1 MTETSGTTTAN
12 VKLSRRRALKAAIAL
27 VGGSIAA
34 TQLAPLVH
42 ALESAVGYRPRFL
55 EPDMFDLLTRVVDL
69 MIPETDTPGA
79 LDAGVHRFVDMMLD
93 DFAADQSRRTML
105 AALEGIDAA
114 ARAETGRAFTTLAE
128 DEQFEILAEIDR
140 QAFIEPGSGHAAPY
154 RALKSLVLSGYY
166 SSEIGATVELRF
178 DPVPG
183 SSPGCVPLESIGRAW
198 YKHWGIA

>member
-1 MTETSGTTTAN
+1 MTETSGSTTES
-12 VKLSRRRALKAAIAL
+12 VKLSRRRALQAAIAL
-27 VGGSIAA
+27 VGGSVAA

-42 ALESAVGYRPRFL
+42 ALESEAGYRPRFL
-55 EPDMFDLLTRVVDL
+55 ELHAFDLLTRVVDL

-79 LDAGVHRFVDMMLD
+79 VGAGVHRFVDMMLD
-93 DFAADQSRRTML
+93 DFAADDSRRTML
-105 AALEGIDAA
+105 AALDGIDAA
-114 ARAETGRAFTTLAE
+114 ARAETGRAFTALAE
-128 DEQFEILAEIDR
+128 HEQFEILAEIDR
-140 QAFIEPGSGHAAPY
+140 QAFVEPGSEAAAPY